1 MGLDFD
7 VLEFCRKLRNSKQP
21 PYECPVAQCG
31 KVYKSLCGLQY
42 HLVNFDHNA
51 PTSVNALPVPGKHS
65 CFICGRVLVGV
76 STVLRIFVIFSVY

>member
-1 MGLDFD
+1 MYGFEFVMNDKMGLDFD

-51 PTSVNALPVPGKHS
+51 PTPVNPVPAPGKCFIFRQPPVPG
-65 CFICGRVLVGV
+65 LD
-76 STVLRIFVIFSVY
+76 

>member
-51 PTSVNALPVPGKHS
+51 PTPVSPPPIPGKHS
-65 CFICGRVLVGV
+65 YFIFGRLPFGV
-76 STVLRIFVIFSVY
+76 SALLRIFVTVE